1 MQTSRKP
8 QAKGDVQVPS
18 NGADF
23 GMKKLNR
30 EETATAQTLRAGFLH
45 KTFEFVRGTDFT
57 AATCGSFFF

>member
-1 MQTSRKP
+1 
-8 QAKGDVQVPS
+8 
-18 NGADF
+18 
-23 GMKKLNR
+23 MKKLNR